1 MNIYLSLKSIA
12 KRKNFITKKP
22 YELPQK
28 PHTLRELITQVVTKN
43 VEHFNK
49 KASNPETPFLHFLS
63 PSDIEQQAETGK
75 VGFQALYS
83 DKQANHA
90 KAIETA
96 IQAFEDGLYRVF
108 INDEEAEQL
117 DTTLEVPDGAE
128 VVFIRLTMLTG
139 RMW

>member
-1 MNIYLSLKSIA
+1 MKIYLSLKSVA
-12 KRKNFITKKP
+12 KHKNFITKAP
-22 YELPQK
+22 FNLPTQ

-43 VEHFNK
+43 VENFNN
-49 KASNPETPFLHFLS
+49 KASNHETPFIDFLS

-83 DKQANHA
+83 DKQANLT
-90 KAIETA
+90 KALETA
-96 IQAFEDGLYRVF
+96 IRAFEDGLFRVF

-117 DTTLEVPDGAE
+117 DTKLEVADGAE

-139 RMW
+139 RLW